1 MMGRGK
7 RAADVNLF
15 SPLPAEQNSIGG
27 GGAGVT
33 ENQKIH

>member
-27 GGAGVT
+27 GGVT